1 MAIDNRPAYHVYVRP
16 VFGTEQA
23 DLVAKYLGISGE
35 IAPRSVGDESTI
47 GYMTGRYIIYMGNDI
62 PGDQRSKNILAEVID
77 TIIGACN
84 SISVEMGSITVPMI
98 RLTQLPINKSQ
109 YNLKDDNSEEEDDP
123 FKEDDMVEQLSDYL
137 EGNF

>member
-1 MAIDNRPAYHVYVRP
+1 MAIDNRPVYHVYVRP

-23 DLVAKYLGISGE
+23 DLVAKYLGISGK

-62 PGDQRSKNILAEVID
+62 PGDQRSKYILAELIDSVI
-77 TIIGACN
+77 
-84 SISVEMGSITVPMI
+84 SLYHSVSFGTSGFIVPMI
-98 RLTQLPINKSQ
+98 RLTQSLIHKSY
-109 YNLKDDNSEEEDDP
+109 YNLKEDNSEKEDP
-123 FKEDDMVEQLSDYL
+123 FKEDDAIEQLSDYL